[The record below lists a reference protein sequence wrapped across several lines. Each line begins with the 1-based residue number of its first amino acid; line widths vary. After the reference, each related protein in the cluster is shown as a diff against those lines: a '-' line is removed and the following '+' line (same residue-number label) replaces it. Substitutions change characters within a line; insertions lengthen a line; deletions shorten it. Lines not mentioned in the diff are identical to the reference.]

1 MAIRYKALTELYQ
14 ETQRSVTAPDQWR
27 AFLASACR
35 NYRLPFDEQLLVY
48 AQRPDATAVLE
59 IERWNRQFGRWV
71 NRGANG
77 IAVFDGEHNGKPRLK
92 YYFDISDTHEARF
105 PRPVPLWTVREEYA
119 PDIIETLENSFGELE
134 RKEDLGEALL
144 SAAKNAVEDNMPD
157 YLAELKT
164 LTEGS
169 FLEELDELNLEVEY
183 RRAVQNS
190 IGYMLL
196 VRCGLDP
203 SEYFEDM
210 DFRDVTDFN
219 TPQTL
224 NALGVATGD
233 ISQMCLSAI
242 SRTVLALQRQP
253 QKENRTFEPQ
263 QKNQYAVTE
272 QENTQPERSFEYD
285 RDHLHQ
291 AGRLQSAEPSAAPG
305 GAGSPW
311 EIRIASEEIP
321 QGAPQG
327 DVHQPAD
334 QRQAEQPS
342 GGDPADRPAPDGA
355 DRGADGQ
362 EPGRDRGTESQRPD
376 EVGADDEQPAERGG
390 GNGAGGA
397 DLQLIDEPEESAGGE
412 QLPALLDEKQIM
424 AIIANKDDDL
434 KYKKNQIE
442 LFFSVHSDVQ
452 ERADY
457 LKSAYQDRY
466 TEIIA
471 DGQRLGYKPQENGL
485 LMWEGS
491 YPSHT
496 KESVFSWDIVAQ
508 WTAQLIDKKEYF
520 IQTDIPQLL
529 TQEGQQMSLFDFA
542 AFQQPARTEGAAQPS
557 VFPHPA
563 LPQQVIDEAL
573 CIGSNHKHSR
583 LIICAYFKK
592 DKPDNA
598 RFLAEHYG
606 ENGAGFYLNGKKYAL
621 WYNAEGIRIAQGE
634 SAQRSSA
641 ALIPWE
647 QAAARIRE
655 LLDLGRYMSQSELDQ
670 VDRHEVNALADR
682 LLLMFRDIA
691 DEDKRFFPSLRAV
704 YDKPGGFPEASEE
717 IAGLLSREDGLQAI
731 LSEYEAFAA
740 DYQENPAILRFRFYR
755 PLALQ
760 AQLADLQREP
770 LHFTAAEGYDPQ
782 RRLYISTDEIDNL
795 LRGGKRSTDYRLAV
809 YSFYRNHTDRKER
822 EDFLKHYHGEYS
834 GYGGGNDDVTYQLS
848 KGVSFSHGSI
858 AAPYAK
864 VELKWSAVEKHV
876 SAMIAQGRFLSE
888 DDRAA
893 MPQYEKH
900 QLARNIRTFFENVP
914 QEQPHPYPFS
924 FDYWDAV
931 KAIEPQLDNP
941 ARVEEIYQMMVPIW
955 EATPQGDRM
964 YKWRK
969 TAFENLTAFRQGTF
983 TLFAEHKEPAAT
995 AAPPSKAYDLGY
1007 GYLGNGLTVWN
1018 RLEEEH
1024 GDYKTVAHI
1033 APDRTVTIY
1042 DEEMPQAVRD
1052 EIQRIADASEMT
1064 ISATQDAPV
1073 FAVPPRAQE
1082 PPQKEEA
1089 PDPYPALAAQVLR
1102 LIGEFDGSRMDYG
1115 EDDAQAVENIARQ
1128 LHDPAQREELYE
1140 LLRSF
1145 LDHADPEEEIAVDVA
1160 LCLEQIEALPP
1171 ALTPEQALREEIKT
1185 YLDEAGYAAS
1195 DELIEDGIS
1204 EYRSHGGKGNS
1215 QVVAGFIERELLA
1228 EEPAAEA
1235 MPSGHGDEYRLL
1247 GRLKADCDYFL
1258 GTGGRAE
1265 KHLWAGNVRE
1275 QIAKMRELYAALPEK
1290 PEWLTPEDIDRY
1302 AQRMEPSFEVV
1313 VYHRFEN
1320 GFDERLDYQT
1330 LAEAEQA
1337 AQQYVAGTM
1346 EGEDGFAYDGAGIY
1360 DLNERRWLRVYGDFP
1375 DERAIE
1381 QAALA
1386 AEELQTSQEQDVL
1399 QPKKEEPAPLPPK
1412 RPRRERITF
1421 TTLHPEV
1428 PRDQRHDFHIT
1439 DDALGHGTPSEKYA
1453 ANAAAIRTLKQIE
1466 AEERLAT
1473 PEEQEILSRYVGWGG
1488 LADCFEET
1496 SPHYEELKSLLDS
1509 EKYAAARASTLTAFY
1524 TPPVVI
1530 RGIYKALAQ
1539 MGFTQGNILEPSC
1552 GTGNFLGLLPA
1563 DMAGS
1568 KAYGVELDSISGRIA
1583 GQLYQNASISVNGFE
1598 TVQMPDSFFDVAV
1611 GNVPFGDFKV
1621 LDRRYDK
1628 HHWLIHDY
1636 FFGKALDKVRPGGVI
1651 AFVTSKGTMD
1661 KENSAVRR
1669 YLAQRADLIGAIRLP
1684 DNTFKRNAGTEVTSD
1699 VIFLQKRDHI
1709 TDLDQDW
1716 VHLDTDENG
1725 IRMNRYFVQHPEM
1738 ILGDMVMESTRFGPD
1753 SACKAREGE
1762 DLSEQLANA
1771 IQFLQAEIK
1780 PYELEELDEEEDKSI
1795 PADPTVKNFSYTV
1808 VDGQVYYRE
1817 NSLMHPVEVS
1827 VTAENRIRG
1836 MIELRECVR
1845 RLIEYQTEGYP
1856 DEEIAAEQQKLNVLY
1871 DSFTAK
1877 YGLINSR
1884 GNKLAFSED
1893 SSYCLLCSLE
1903 VLDEQGSLKRKAD
1916 MFTRRTIRPHVAVTS
1931 VDTASEALAV
1941 SISEKAR
1948 VDMDYMAQLSG
1959 KSPEELEKELAGVIY
1974 RDIRCAEKPE
1984 DILPSLADL
1993 GRYPFVTA
2001 DEYLSGKVRQKLRMA
2016 KAFLEAAPAGQKET
2030 ARRNVEA
2037 LEAVQPQD
2045 LGAGEIGVRIGAN
2058 WVPVEVYQQ
2067 FMVELLT
2074 PYGQAR
2080 SRIRILRAE
2089 ATGQWSITEKN
2100 FDRANVKANTTYGTK
2115 RMSAYHILEHIL
2127 NQRDVRV
2134 FDYIEDENGKKKPIL
2149 NKKETAIAQDRQE
2162 LIKQKFAE
2170 WVWKD
2175 IDRRELLC
2183 RIYNET
2189 FNGVRPREYDGRHI
2203 RFEGMNPEIT
2213 LRPHQVNAIAHILY
2227 GGNTLLAHEVGA
2239 GKTYEMVAAAME
2251 MKRLGL
2257 CTKSLIVVPN
2267 HITEQWA
2274 AEWLQ
2279 LYPSANILV
2288 ATKKDFET
2296 QNRKKFCSRIAT
2308 GDYDAIIIGHSQ
2320 FEKIPISVER
2330 QQAILERQIEEIL
2343 AGIEQARAQKAERYT
2358 VKQMERTRKSLE
2370 ARLAKLNDQSRK
2382 DDTVTFEQLG
2392 VDRLFID
2399 ESHYFKNL
2407 FLATK
2412 MRNVG
2417 GIVQTEAQ
2425 KSSDLFMK
2433 TQYLDELTGGRGV
2446 IFATGTP
2453 ISNSMVELYTIQRYL
2468 QYRMLQEMG
2477 LVHFDDWASN
2487 FGETVTAIELSPEGT
2502 GYRAKT
2508 RFAKFYN
2515 LPELMAA
2522 FKGAADIQTADMLG
2536 LPVPKANFHTEVI
2549 KPSEIQ
2555 KEMIKGLAERAEK
2568 IHAGGVDPHVDNM
2581 LRITNDGR
2589 KLALDMRLIQPL
2601 APDDPDGKVAVC
2613 ARNVFRIWEQTK
2625 EKRSAQLVFC
2635 DLSTPTTDGSFSVYD
2650 DLKKKLMDA
2659 GIPEEEI
2666 AFIHTADSEAK
2677 KKELFSKVR
2686 SGQVRVLLGSTAK
2699 MGAGTNVQDKLI
2711 ALHDLDCPW
2720 RPSDLQQRLGRI
2732 VRQGNENEEVEIY
2745 RYVTEG
2751 TFDAYLYQLVEN
2763 KQKFIAQIMT
2773 SKAPVRVADDVDET
2787 ALSYSEIKALAT
2799 GNPLIIEKCNLDM
2812 EVARLNMLKAS
2823 HLNQVYALEE
2833 LVYRKYPEEITRLT
2847 ELIEGY
2853 GQDVALAAAHPKA
2866 QEGFCGMEVDGRH
2879 YAEKEDAGKAI
2890 IDVCT
2895 RMTGSDAVLLG
2906 QYRGFSMVLA
2916 YDGRSNEYRIT
2927 LKGTLS
2933 HTVTLGADVF
2943 GNITRL
2949 DNALENLAGSL
2960 EAEQN
2965 RLEETRG
2972 QLENARAELQT
2983 PFAREAELAEKTK
2996 RLKELNILLNMDEK
3010 DKTLMDDGP
3019 DEGEE
3024 MPERKVVGLER

>member
-1 MAIRYKALTELYQ
+1 MAIRYKALTELYR
-14 ETQRSVTAPDQWR
+14 ETQRSVTAPDQWQ

-35 NYRLPFDEQLLVY
+35 NYRLSFHEQLLVF

-92 YYFDISDTHEARF
+92 YYFDISDTHEGRF

-134 RKEDLGEALL
+134 HKEDLGEALL

-157 YLAELKT
+157 YFSELKT

-183 RRAVQNS
+183 RRAVENS

-203 SEYFEDM
+203 SDYFEDD
-210 DFRDVTDFN
+210 DFRDVLNFN

-263 QKNQYAVTE
+263 QENQYAVTE

-311 EIRIASEEIP
+311 EIRIASEEVP

-327 DVHQPAD
+327 DVHEPVD
-334 QRQAEQPS
+334 QREAFQPS
-342 GGDPADRPAPDGA
+342 GGDPADRPAPDGGN
-355 DRGADGQ
+355 RGADGQ
-362 EPGRDRGTESQRPD
+362 EPGRDGGTEGQRPD
-376 EVGADDEQPAERGG
+376 EMGADDEQPAERGG

-397 DLQLIDEPEESAGGE
+397 DLQLKDEPEESAGGDE
-412 QLPALLDEKQIM
+412 LPAFLDEKQIM

-452 ERADY
+452 ERAEY

-491 YPSHT
+491 YPSRT

-520 IQTDIPQLL
+520 IQTDIPQLP
-529 TQEGQQMSLFDFA
+529 TQESQQMSLFDFA
-542 AFQQPARTEGAAQPS
+542 AFQQPAQAEGTAQPS
-557 VFPHPA
+557 IFPHPA

-573 CIGSNHKHSR
+573 CIGANDQNSR

-606 ENGAGFYLNGKKYAL
+606 ENGAGFYLDGRQYAI

-634 SAQRSSA
+634 SAQRSSGT
-641 ALIPWE
+641 LIPWE

-655 LLDLGRYMSQSELDQ
+655 LLDLGRYMPQSELDR
-670 VDRHEVNALADR
+670 VDGYERQQRAAQLWYLRQDFAEGTADAGYLPTVNA
-682 LLLMFRDIA
+682 IYG
-691 DEDKRFFPSLRAV
+691 KNH
-704 YDKPGGFPEASEE
+704 GFPEESAAISD
-717 IAGLLSREDGLQAI
+717 LLGHPEGLQNLRDELEQFVQA
-731 LSEYEAFAA
+731 YR
-740 DYQENPAILRFRFYR
+740 ENRELLRFHFHR
-755 PLALQ
+755 PQKLLE
-760 AQLADLQREP
+760 QLSDLQREP
-770 LHFTAAEGYDPQ
+770 LHFTAAEGYAPQ
-782 RRLYISTDEIDNL
+782 RRFFISGDEIDNL

-809 YSFYRNHTDRKER
+809 YSFYRNHTERKER
-822 EDFLKHYHGEYS
+822 ENFLKHYHGEYS
-834 GYGGGNDDVTYQLS
+834 GHSGGNDDVTYQLS

-858 AAPYAK
+858 TAPYAK
-864 VELKWSAVEKHV
+864 VELKWNAVEKRV
-876 SAMIAQGRFLSE
+876 SAMIAQGRFLTDE
-888 DDRAA
+888 DRAA

-914 QEQPHPYPFS
+914 QEQPHPYPFG

-931 KAIEPQLDNP
+931 KLIEPQLDDP
-941 ARVEEIYQMMVPIW
+941 ARVEEIYQMMVPVW
-955 EATPQGDRM
+955 EATPQDDRM
-964 YKWRK
+964 YALRQQ
-969 TAFENLTAFRQGTF
+969 AFENLTAFRQGTF
-983 TLFAEHKEPAAT
+983 TLFAEHKEPV
-995 AAPPSKAYDLGY
+995 APAMPQAKAYDLGY
-1007 GYLGNGLTVWN
+1007 GHLGNGITVWN

-1042 DEEMPQAVRD
+1042 DEEMPQAVRE
-1052 EIQRIADASEMT
+1052 EIQRIADTSEMT
-1064 ISATQDAPV
+1064 ISVTQDAPV
-1073 FAVPPRAQE
+1073 FAVPPRVQE
-1082 PPQKEEA
+1082 PPQKEEPA
-1089 PDPYPALAAQVLR
+1089 DPYPELAAQVLR
-1102 LIGEFDGSRMDYG
+1102 FVGEFDGSRMGYG
-1115 EDDAQAVENIARQ
+1115 EDDAQAVENIAQQ
-1128 LHDPAQREELYE
+1128 LHDPVQREEIRR
-1140 LLRSF
+1140 LLQSF
-1145 LDHADPEEEIAVDVA
+1145 LDHADLEEEIAVDIT
-1160 LCLEQIEALPP
+1160 LCMEQIAELPP
-1171 ALTPEQALREEIKT
+1171 ALTPEQAQIEEIAG
-1185 YLDEAGYAAS
+1185 YLEEAGYAVS
-1195 DELIEDGIS
+1195 SELVEEGLMD
-1204 EYRSHGGKGNS
+1204 YRAHGGKGNS
-1215 QVVAGFIERELLA
+1215 QDVADFIEREFLSEEPEPASLEIAKEFINDFCEAEYGSPADFSDLEKVGIAYTTVTDEEIPIQVNADLVHYRMERYLDGQFLERRQYESLDELIQNELA
-1228 EEPAAEA
+1228 ELDFDDLISVSDGELESIGATPEQG
-1235 MPSGHGDEYRLL
+1235 SDGYFLL
-1247 GRLKADCDYFL
+1247 SRLKADCEYFL
-1258 GTGGRAE
+1258 GAGGRAE

-1275 QIAKMRELYAALPEK
+1275 QIAKMRELYDALPEK
-1290 PEWLTPEDIDRY
+1290 PEWLTMEDIDRY
-1302 AQRMEPSFEVV
+1302 AQRMEPPYEVV
-1313 VYHRFEN
+1313 VYHHFEN

-1337 AQQYVAGTM
+1337 AQKYVAGTM

-1360 DLNERRWLRVYGDFP
+1360 DLQENRWLRVYGNFP
-1375 DERAIE
+1375 DERAME
-1381 QAALA
+1381 QAKQAPA
-1386 AEELQTSQEQDVL
+1386 TEEPSASPAQADL
-1399 QPKKEEPAPLPPK
+1399 QPQKEESLPPPPK

-1488 LADCFEET
+1488 LANCFEQT

-1509 EKYAAARASTLTAFY
+1509 EEYAAARASSLTAFY

-1530 RGIYKALAQ
+1530 RGIYKALSQ

-1621 LDRRYDK
+1621 LDKRYDK

-1636 FFGKALDKVRPGGVI
+1636 FFGKTLDKVRPGGIV
-1651 AFVTSKGTMD
+1651 AFITSKGTLD
-1661 KENSAVRR
+1661 KENSAVRK

-1699 VIFLQKRDHI
+1699 IIFLQKRDHI
-1709 TDLDQDW
+1709 TDLEPDW

-1725 IRMNRYFVQHPEM
+1725 IRMNSYFVQHPEM

-1780 PYELEELDEEEDKSI
+1780 PYELEELDEEEDRSI
-1795 PADPTVKNFSYTV
+1795 PADPTVKNFSYTIA
-1808 VDGQVYYRE
+1808 DGQVYYRE

-1827 VTAENRIRG
+1827 VTAESRIRG
-1836 MIELRECVR
+1836 MIELRECTR

-1856 DEEIAAEQQKLNVLY
+1856 DEDIAAEQQKLNALY

-1877 YGLINSR
+1877 YGLLNSR

-1903 VLDEQGSLKRKAD
+1903 VLDEQGNLKRKAD
-1916 MFTRRTIRPHVAVTS
+1916 MFSKRTIRPHVAVTS

-1948 VDMDYMAQLSG
+1948 VDMDYMAELSG
-1959 KSPEELEKELAGVIY
+1959 KSPEELEQELAGVIY
-1974 RDIRCAEKPE
+1974 RDIRCAENPE

-1993 GRYPFVTA
+1993 SRYPLVTA

-2016 KAFLEAAPAGQKET
+2016 KAFLEVAPDHQKEA
-2030 ARRNVEA
+2030 ARKNVEA

-2074 PYGQAR
+2074 PNYYVR
-2080 SRIRILRAE
+2080 DRIRILRSE
-2089 ATGQWSITEKN
+2089 ATGQWSIREKN
-2100 FDRANVKANTTYGTK
+2100 ADRSNVKANTTYGTK
-2115 RMSAYHILEHIL
+2115 RMSAYHILEQTL
-2127 NQRDVRV
+2127 NQKDVRV
-2134 FDYIEDENGKKKPIL
+2134 FDYIEDENGKKKPVL

-2170 WVWKD
+2170 WIWKD
-2175 IDRRELLC
+2175 INRRELLC

-2189 FNGVRPREYDGRHI
+2189 FNGIRPREYDGRHI
-2203 RFEGMNPEIT
+2203 RFEGMNPEIS
-2213 LRPHQVNAIAHILY
+2213 LRPHQINAIAHILY

-2320 FEKIPISVER
+2320 FEKIPMSVER

-2343 AGIEQARAQKAERYT
+2343 FGIEQAKAQKAERYT

-2382 DDTVTFEQLG
+2382 DDVVTFEQLG

-2417 GIVQTEAQ
+2417 GIAQTEAQ

-2468 QYRMLQEMG
+2468 QYRLLQEMG
-2477 LVHFDDWASN
+2477 LIHFDDWASN
-2487 FGETVTAIELSPEGT
+2487 FGETVTAIELSPEG
-2502 GYRAKT
+2502 
-2508 RFAKFYN
+2508 YN
-2515 LPELMAA
+2515 L
-2522 FKGAADIQTADMLG
+2522 
-2536 LPVPKANFHTEVI
+2536 V
-2549 KPSEIQ
+2549 
-2555 KEMIKGLAERAEK
+2555 
-2568 IHAGGVDPHVDNM
+2568 
-2581 LRITNDGR
+2581 GR
-2589 KLALDMRLIQPL
+2589 
-2601 APDDPDGKVAVC
+2601 
-2613 ARNVFRIWEQTK
+2613 
-2625 EKRSAQLVFC
+2625 
-2635 DLSTPTTDGSFSVYD
+2635 
-2650 DLKKKLMDA
+2650 
-2659 GIPEEEI
+2659 
-2666 AFIHTADSEAK
+2666 
-2677 KKELFSKVR
+2677 
-2686 SGQVRVLLGSTAK
+2686 
-2699 MGAGTNVQDKLI
+2699 
-2711 ALHDLDCPW
+2711 
-2720 RPSDLQQRLGRI
+2720 
-2732 VRQGNENEEVEIY
+2732 
-2745 RYVTEG
+2745 
-2751 TFDAYLYQLVEN
+2751 
-2763 KQKFIAQIMT
+2763 
-2773 SKAPVRVADDVDET
+2773 
-2787 ALSYSEIKALAT
+2787 
-2799 GNPLIIEKCNLDM
+2799 
-2812 EVARLNMLKAS
+2812 
-2823 HLNQVYALEE
+2823 
-2833 LVYRKYPEEITRLT
+2833 
-2847 ELIEGY
+2847 
-2853 GQDVALAAAHPKA
+2853 
-2866 QEGFCGMEVDGRH
+2866 
-2879 YAEKEDAGKAI
+2879 
-2890 IDVCT
+2890 
-2895 RMTGSDAVLLG
+2895 
-2906 QYRGFSMVLA
+2906 
-2916 YDGRSNEYRIT
+2916 
-2927 LKGTLS
+2927 
-2933 HTVTLGADVF
+2933 
-2943 GNITRL
+2943 
-2949 DNALENLAGSL
+2949 
-2960 EAEQN
+2960 
-2965 RLEETRG
+2965 
-2972 QLENARAELQT
+2972 
-2983 PFAREAELAEKTK
+2983 
-2996 RLKELNILLNMDEK
+2996 
-3010 DKTLMDDGP
+3010 
-3019 DEGEE
+3019 
-3024 MPERKVVGLER
+3024 